1 MDANIHDPEFGPP
14 VDESGFRFRRARV
27 GHQAGAK
34 NLGASVFEL
43 EPGQSQFPYHYH
55 YASEELLVV
64 LDGEPELR
72 DPDGWRRLSAGE
84 VVSFPAGE
92 EGGHQIANRSDS
104 TVRIML
110 VSEMNFPDVVV
121 LPDSGK
127 VSSFTGPPD
136 AEGTFWH
143 TSSMEDGVAYMDGE
157 SPPGDPGPR

>member
-92 EGGHQIANRSDS
+92 EGGHQIANQSDS

-127 VSSFTGPPD
+127 VSSFTGVPD

-143 TSSMEDGVAYMDGE
+143 TSSIDSNVGYMEGE
-157 SPPGDPGPR
+157 TPPSGP